1 MRSSWSDCADTNTFN
16 MTSLDRMDRINELLL
31 EEIARLLQRDI
42 KDPRIGFV
50 SVTRVET
57 TRDLKNARVYVSVFG
72 EETIQA
78 EALEGLSSAAGYI
91 RHNLF
96 RKLSL
101 KTVPTLSF
109 VLDESI
115 ARGVHITSLLRDL
128 ELDEGDSHSEPEEIK
143 DGGS

>member
-1 MRSSWSDCADTNTFN
+1 
-16 MTSLDRMDRINELLL
+16 MTSLDRMDRVNELLL

-78 EALEGLSSAAGYI
+78 EAIKGLSSAAGYI

-115 ARGVHITSLLRDL
+115 AHGVHITSLIRDL
-128 ELDEGDSHSEPEEIK
+128 ELDEGDSDSEPEEIK